1 MALIP
6 CPNCGKQVS
15 FAALACPNCKKQFA
29 QLQHRIV
36 SPTYA
41 QSPTN
46 YWKIASYTLI
56 TLLLVGLGVWFYLTP
71 YLAIRDMRSA
81 ALNRDAKT
89 FCAYIDFPVLKD
101 NLKSELNAK
110 MLAEMNKDQ
119 KLKDN
124 PFSGLAMT
132 MGPAIVN
139 NMVDGFVS
147 PAGIELLFKGDFNPN
162 QQGASQAPA
171 VATQTF
177 SSDFIN
183 EEKGELTTGYNS
195 YDEFEVS
202 YKPKTG
208 GGSKLIFE
216 RRGLWSWKL
225 INMKLD

>member
-1 MALIP
+1 MFEQ
-6 CPNCGKQVS
+6 KQ
-15 FAALACPNCKKQFA
+15 
-29 QLQHRIV
+29 
-36 SPTYA
+36 
-41 QSPTN
+41 PTN
-46 YWKIASYTLI
+46 LWKIGTITLI
-56 TLLLVGLGVWFYLTP
+56 ALLVVGLGVWFYLTP
-71 YLAIRDMRSA
+71 YLAVRDMRSA

-132 MGPAIVN
+132 LGPAMVN

-147 PAGIELLFKGDFNPN
+147 PAGIERLFKGDYNPN
-162 QQGASQAPA
+162 QTSTQGAAQPPA

-177 SSDFIN
+177 SSDFMN

-195 YDEFEVS
+195 YNEFEVY

-216 RRGLWSWKL
+216 RRGLWGWKL